1 MADKNIQQTTQGI
14 NNSFTKGLNK
24 DSDPSFVTEGMWT
37 HAINAVNNTFEGNIG
52 TLSNESANYL
62 CGTTGSTM
70 PIDAIRKYIIGAIHL
85 FSDNWIIF
93 TAGHN
98 YNGQPVMSE
107 IGLLQEEKC
116 IYRPIVQD
124 ACLSFDKRYLI
135 SGASREMEDCSWQV
149 YWADGLNPDRFL
161 NVGDPT
167 LWPDD
172 SYSWLGGGALSMNYY
187 SNGVDDKFL
196 WPGVEWNQDCTPIT
210 DSEPCQTCIN
220 DNSLN
225 CPEIRLA
232 RLVNTPCI
240 KLSLGTQGGT
250 LLNGT
255 YFVTIAY
262 SIKGQRVTDYF
273 SPSNYQFVFSPQDF
287 QGSLDIEIEADT
299 DHFDEFILVIV
310 SNIDQGT
317 VAKQIGIY
325 STSTNKISIDQI
337 NPALVNI
344 PLDQLQIQTPVFET
358 SDQMAEVNNY
368 LLRVGPRSKFDF
380 NYQPLA
386 NLIKAKWMTV
396 EYPSTYYLKGGNK
409 TNYMRDEVYSFFIR
423 WVYDTGDKSAS
434 YHIPGRPPREFVI
447 PNTGNTVFETDP
459 IVDINNLATD
469 DKVFEVY
476 NTASELSYPTSLPD
490 ATLNSDGKW
499 VLEDGGIVLGYGDM
513 GYWESTEIYPN
524 NKSEIWNSSAHCWT
538 TALDG
543 GVPIDP
549 DTGLPKASENY
560 DLCGLPIRHH
570 KFPENFINNSPSTNA
585 LHFSPDA
592 TNGANTTTL
601 GIRLMGVVF
610 ENIILP
616 KDNDGNDI
624 PGIVGYEI
632 LRGTRESNKTI
643 LAKGML
649 NNMRSYKIYGNAAK
663 KREGLYP
670 NYPFNTIMPYGH
682 SDDPDDHNYH
692 YNDPYIYQEKS
703 KAMNTPSG
711 YIPSTVYNQGVLT
724 DILTFHSPDTMFRT
738 PYLSTTELKVY
749 GHLRGSSTQQFIEPN
764 GHPQFKLLSDSVV
777 VLLFIS
783 GVTEAIIASVGKRT
797 INQPE
802 IGSILQQLAGGN
814 TNPLQITGLSG
825 LSVEAETWNTFI
837 NSYYS
842 GGFLSDAFSDVFA
855 GLFGGWEATAYEAA
869 QTALITAIN
878 STSAVSGVA
887 PITITGTVELP
898 DYVYLPTALRLLG
911 GLNRLTYYFAQGVD
925 STLKIIYAAVPYDQY
940 ALQMIAHGFYSNMRK
955 NPASDPYRYKI
966 DEQFFLRN
974 NIQDIPTYNNNV
986 SPSTIPL
993 SLTINNLKRSD
1004 TVSIRVRTGPYWD
1017 PTKPEGVTRGPN
1029 YITETP
1035 GGTDYS
1041 DQSLV
1046 TLGSL
1051 LTAFNCLGLPSYFP
1065 QGNLPTNEIELPDF
1079 KNKLTQEFSLPIA
1092 SHYGALKVRVRNQY
1106 GQLDSIRQQVVSTC
1120 EQKLDYYDVIETGPV
1135 VCGNKN
1141 YNYKSIIRS
1150 QVYFNGDTYINR
1162 YTEKNTMLFF
1172 YDWLYGQPNGFE
1184 YNYFLKSMIPQARFW
1199 VNSTTYDYTDWAPT
1213 NWFNPSPGTGSAPT
1227 DFYNLDYYDN
1237 KPLIPCTELDLPGG
1251 GQFYGYKKDIKVNG
1265 YPGIWRAKRSKFYL
1279 ANSSVRD
1286 FFVESDVL
1294 VDFRK
1299 QGDYD
1304 WEKHYDINSYT
1315 SLTTMFNMDPQ
1326 VISRGN
1332 YYIYD
1337 YSLSVS
1343 KLYNQYF
1350 SSGNLQNR
1358 NYDPT
1363 VSELC
1368 YVYLP
1373 DRIIYSLPQQSE
1385 SYKDSWFVYLVNNYK
1400 DFKSQISGVKSI
1412 NKSGIF
1418 ITFKND
1424 SPLMFQGLDQLQTD
1438 LGTKLTIGDGGLF
1451 SQPAQNATIA
1461 DKPYEYGSSQ
1471 NRLGIISTP
1480 VGIFYISQNQG
1491 KIINYTQNISE
1502 ISQAGMKWW
1511 FNLFLPYKLTED
1523 FPEYPW
1529 QDNPVAGIGCQSIYD
1544 NMNTVLYFCKK
1555 DYKLKDSLK
1564 GQVQYVPLRA
1574 DKTGDYFTIIGQPGT
1589 RYLIG
1594 DNRIFENAS
1603 WTASYD
1609 PKNQFWISFH
1619 DWHPDLAIPTKTTFL
1634 TSKANTLW
1642 KHNMLC
1648 NKFCEY
1654 YDKTYPFEIE
1664 IPINTGLTVTTVK
1677 SLEYYLE
1684 CYRRQT
1690 SNCVDQFQVLDFN
1703 FDKAVIFNAEQVSGY
1718 LNLNIFP
1725 KNNITLSLDYPKLS
1739 TDLSS
1744 FDILFSKEEQKYRFN
1759 QFWDITK
1766 DRGEFPIGAGYP
1778 PTGPLIPGT
1787 TQLLG
1792 NYVTENVWVTAPD
1805 GYNRV
1810 LNQANLDYTKPLLQR
1825 KKFRHY
1831 LNYLT
1836 LRKNI
1841 SGDVNMIVKSSVSKN
1856 QMSPR

>member
-1 MADKNIQQTTQGI
+1 MADKNNIQQTSQGI
-14 NNSFTKGLNK
+14 DHSFTKGLNK
-24 DSDPSFVTEGMWT
+24 DSDSSFVQDGMWT
-37 HAINAVNNTFEGNIG
+37 HAINAVNNSVEGNIG

-62 CGTTGSTM
+62 CATAGSTM
-70 PIDAIRKYIIGAIHL
+70 PGGAFRKYIIGSIQL
-85 FSDNWIIF
+85 FSDNWIIY
-93 TAGHN
+93 TVGHN
-98 YNGQPVMSE
+98 ILGQPIMSE

-116 IYRPIVQD
+116 RYRPIVQD
-124 ACLSFDKRYLI
+124 ACLNFDKRYLI

-161 NVGDPT
+161 NIGDPK

-172 SYSWLGGGALSMNYY
+172 SYTWLGGGASSMNYY
-187 SNGVDDKFL
+187 SNGVNTQFL
-196 WPGVEWNQDCTPIT
+196 WPGVQWNQKCTPIDDNT
-210 DSEPCQTCIN
+210 PCEFCTEI
-220 DNSLN
+220 NSLN

-240 KLSLGTQGGT
+240 TLSLGTQGGT

-255 YFVTIAY
+255 YFITIAY
-262 SIKGQRVTDYF
+262 AIKGQRVTDYF
-273 SPSNYQFVFSPQDF
+273 SPSNYQFVFSPLDF
-287 QGSLDIEIEADT
+287 QGSLDIQIEADT
-299 DHFDEFILVIV
+299 DHFDEFILVVV

-325 STSTNKISIDQI
+325 STSTNRISIDQI
-337 NPALVNI
+337 NPSLVDI

-358 SDQMAEVNNY
+358 SDQIAEVNNY

-386 NLIKAKWMTV
+386 NLIKAKWVSV

-423 WVYDTGDKSAS
+423 WIYDTGDKSAS
-434 YHIPGRPPREFVI
+434 YHIPGRPPGLFTI
-447 PNTGNTVFETDP
+447 PLTGNVVSETQTA
-459 IVDINNLATD
+459 IDINNLATD
-469 DKVFEVY
+469 DRVFEVY
-476 NTASELSYPTSLPD
+476 NTASELSYPSALPG
-490 ATLNSDGKW
+490 ATLNSNGQW
-499 VLEDGGIVLGYGDM
+499 VLEDGGVVVGYGQM
-513 GYWESTEIYPN
+513 GYWESTEMYPN

-538 TALDG
+538 
-543 GVPIDP
+543 
-549 DTGLPKASENY
+549 GLPEDPSTGFPIQSEDY

-585 LHFSPDA
+585 LHFSPDG
-592 TNGANTTTL
+592 TNGTSTTTL

-643 LAKGML
+643 LAKGMI
-649 NNMRSYKIYGNAAK
+649 NNMRSYKLYGNSAK
-663 KREGLYP
+663 GRDGLYP
-670 NYPFNTIMPYGH
+670 NYPFNTIRPYGH
-682 SDDPDDHNYH
+682 SNTVGDHNYQS
-692 YNDPYIYQEKS
+692 NDPYIRQPKG
-703 KAMNTPSG
+703 NND
-711 YIPSTVYNQGVLT
+711 VYNQAVLT

-764 GHPQFKLLSDSVV
+764 GHPEFKLLSDTVV
-777 VLLFIS
+777 ILLFIS
-783 GVTEAIIASVGKRT
+783 GVIEAVIASVGKRT
-797 INQPE
+797 MNQPD
-802 IGSILQQLAGGN
+802 IMSAVQQIPAGAAVGNAAQATALAALGATIPAVIPVSAVGIYN
-814 TNPLQITGLSG
+814 R
-825 LSVEAETWNTFI
+825 FI

-842 GGFLSDAFSDVFA
+842 GGILSNAFYDVFL
-855 GLFGGWEATAYEAA
+855 GLAGGWNSTGFEAA
-869 QTALITAIN
+869 QTTLINAIN
-878 STSAVSGVA
+878 NSSAATGLS
-887 PITITGTVELP
+887 PITISGTISLP
-898 DYVYLPTALRLLG
+898 DYVYLPTPLRLLG

-925 STLKIIYAAVPYDQY
+925 SSLKIIYAAVPYEQY
-940 ALQMIAHGFYSNMRK
+940 ALQMIAHGYYSNMRK
-955 NPASDPYRYKI
+955 NPASDAYRYKI
-966 DEQFFLRN
+966 DNQFFLRN
-974 NIQDIPTYNNNV
+974 NIQDIPTYTNNV
-986 SPSTIPL
+986 LTPL
-993 SLTINNLKRSD
+993 PFTFTINNLKRSD

-1017 PTKPEGVTRGPN
+1017 ATKPEGVTKGPN
-1029 YITETP
+1029 HITETP
-1035 GGTDYS
+1035 GGSDYS

-1046 TLGSL
+1046 TIGSL
-1051 LTAFNCLGLPSYFP
+1051 LSAFNCLGLPSYFP
-1065 QGNLPTNEIELPDF
+1065 QGNLPSSDVVLPDF
-1079 KNKLTQEFSLPIA
+1079 NKNISQEFSLPIA

-1106 GQLDSIRQQVVSTC
+1106 GQLDSIRQQVITNC

-1135 VCGNKN
+1135 VCGNKA

-1150 QVYFNGDTYINR
+1150 QPFFNGDTYINR

-1172 YDWLYGQPNGFE
+1172 YDWLFGQPNGFE
-1184 YNYFLKSMIPQARFW
+1184 YNYFLKFMIPQARFW
-1199 VNSTTYDYTDWAPT
+1199 VNSKSYDYTDWAPDWLT
-1213 NWFNPSPGTGSAPT
+1213 PGNLTPGTGSLPT
-1227 DFYNLDYYDN
+1227 SFYNLDYYDN
-1237 KPLIPCTELDLPGG
+1237 PPPVPCGAG
-1251 GQFYGYKKDIKVNG
+1251 GQFYNYETDNPRGG
-1265 YPGIWRAKRSKFYL
+1265 YPGLWRAKRANFYL

-1304 WEKHYDINSYT
+1304 WEKHYDVNNYT
-1315 SLTTMFNMDPQ
+1315 NLNAMFNMDPQ

-1358 NYDPT
+1358 NYDPA

-1385 SYKDSWFVYLVNNYK
+1385 SYKDSWFVYLVNNYR
-1400 DFKSQISGVKSI
+1400 DFKSQVSGVKSI

-1451 SQPAQNATIA
+1451 SQPPQNATIA

-1480 VGIFYISQNQG
+1480 VGIYYISQNQG
-1491 KIINYTQNISE
+1491 KIINYTQGISE

-1511 FNLFLPYKLTED
+1511 FNLFLPYNLTDD
-1523 FPEYPW
+1523 FPEYPYV
-1529 QDNPVAGIGCQSIYD
+1529 DNPVAGIGCQSIYD
-1544 NMNTVLYFCKK
+1544 NMNTILYFCKK
-1555 DYKLKDSLK
+1555 DYKLKPELK
-1564 GQVQYVPLRA
+1564 GKVKYIPLRS
-1574 DKTGDYFTIIGQPGT
+1574 DKTGDYFTIIGKPGT

-1594 DNRIFENAS
+1594 DSRIFDNAS

-1619 DWHPDLAIPTKTTFL
+1619 DWHPDLVIPTKTTFL
-1634 TSKANTLW
+1634 TTKGNSLW

-1654 YDKTYPFEIE
+1654 YGKPYPFEVE
-1664 IPINTGLTVTTVK
+1664 IPISTGLSVTTVK
-1677 SLEYYLE
+1677 SMEYYLE

-1703 FDKAVIFNAEQVSGY
+1703 FDRAVIFNSEQVSGY

-1725 KNNITLSLDYPKLS
+1725 KNNITLSLDYPKLNAN
-1739 TDLSS
+1739 LSS

-1766 DRGEFPIGAGYP
+1766 DRGEFPTDSGYP
-1778 PTGPLIPGT
+1778 PTGPLVPGT

-1831 LNYLT
+1831 LNFLT

-1841 SGDVNMIVKSSVSKN
+1841 SGDVNMIIKSNVSKN